1 VTLRA
6 VLWDNDGVLV
16 ETESL
21 YFQATRELLDSAGIE
36 LPRDVFIELSLRQGV
51 SCFVLA
57 ERAGVPPG
65 EIEALRQARD
75 RRYAELLRAGVA
87 LQPGVAPCLAA
98 LHGRVRMAVVTSSSA
113 DHFELIHARTALRG
127 YFEFVLTGEETPRH
141 KPHPDPYRMAA
152 ARLGVDPA
160 ECLAIEDTERGLA
173 SAVAAGMR
181 CAVIPHALTS
191 GGDFSAAWRVLE
203 HALQVPDLVGPLG
216 AEPAPG

>member
-1 VTLRA
+1 VNFRA

-16 ETESL
+16 ESEPL
-21 YFQATRELLDSAGIE
+21 YFQATRESLGSAGIALSRE
-36 LPRDVFIELSLRQGV
+36 AFIELSLRQGI

-57 ERAGVPPG
+57 ERAGLARG
-65 EIEALRQARD
+65 EIEALQRARD
-75 RRYAELLRAGVA
+75 RRYEQLLRAGVA
-87 LQPGVAPCLAA
+87 LQPGIAPCLAA
-98 LHGRVRMAVVTSSSA
+98 LHGRVRMAVVTSSSV
-113 DHFELIHARTALRG
+113 DHFELIHARTSLRD

-152 ARLGVDPA
+152 ARLGIDPA

-181 CAVIPHALTS
+181 CAVIPHELTS

-203 HALQVPDLVGPLG
+203 HALEVPDLVGPLLS
-216 AEPAPG
+216 